1 MIMKQHRFLFLM
13 VTILLSALIS
23 YGLFTLPFPKS
34 IQEEGFSSAR
44 VVKDLEVIAKEP
56 HSIVHPKERAEVL
69 LYLTE
74 RLEELG
80 GNTRTYV
87 YPNIT
92 ARKFTFDAT
101 NLLAEFPPLKSSSD
115 TTYLMM
121 MAHYDSRYPWKLI
134 NDTVT
139 SKGASDDGYGLG
151 VILECVHQ
159 VLKYRESW
167 NQGIKVLFT
176 DAEEVDLQGMKAA
189 YKNNKEIFNDV
200 GLILNIESRGPFGPV
215 LLFETS
221 PRNEQ
226 LVKLYAN
233 HARYPFAY
241 SIMNMVY
248 QKMPNGTDMNI
259 VRDSIPGFN
268 FSPIA
273 DINHYH
279 TDLDNIHNISKT
291 TIQHY
296 GEQVV
301 PIIKEYLTNTIY
313 AEEEYLKAEDDL
325 IYFSIP
331 LLGMYHFTKN
341 QYWLL
346 NIGLCFLLL
355 HLLMKDKNF
364 YWKKSI
370 RQSGIMFAV
379 SLVLIAIGEIIAWL
393 SSLLTGAYF
402 QLFGS
407 ISGIPFDNAV
417 ILISILSLVIGMIL
431 YDRKHTN
438 TMQNLTNA
446 LILLMIIGLAF
457 QAILGENMMFF
468 IPACIGTITLFL
480 WKITSSRIFP
490 LIGMA
495 ILLLHAFSFVYI
507 LAMGLTIGAL
517 GIILLIAFY
526 NLIVI
531 IPLANG
537 YLTDKVPNQKL

>member
-13 VTILLSALIS
+13 ATILLSALIS
-23 YGLFTLPFPKS
+23 YGLFTLPFSKS
-34 IQEEGFSSAR
+34 IQEEEFSSVR
-44 VVKDLEVIAKEP
+44 VVKDLKVIAKEP
-56 HSIVHPKERAEVL
+56 HSVAHPKERAEVL
-69 LYLTE
+69 QYLTK
-74 RLEELG
+74 RLEKLG
-80 GNTRTYV
+80 GNTQTYV

-101 NLLAEFPPLKSSSD
+101 NVLAEFPPLKSSED

-139 SKGASDDGYGLG
+139 SKGAVDDGYGLG

-159 VLKYRESW
+159 ALKYRESW

-189 YKNNKEIFNDV
+189 YKYNKEICNDV
-200 GLILNIESRGPFGPV
+200 GLILNIESRGPFGPA

-221 PRNEQ
+221 PGNEQ
-226 LVKLYAN
+226 LVKLYGN

-259 VRDSIPGFN
+259 VRDSIPGLN

-279 TDLDNIHNISKT
+279 TDLDNIHNISET

-296 GEQVV
+296 GEQII
-301 PIIKEYLTNTIY
+301 PIIKEYLTNIIY
-313 AEEEYLKAEDDL
+313 ADKEYLKAKEDL

-331 LLGMYHFTKN
+331 LLGIHSFSKGR
-341 QYWLL
+341 YWLL
-346 NIGLCFLLL
+346 NIGICFLLL

-364 YWKKSI
+364 CWKKCI

-379 SLVLIAIGEIIAWL
+379 SLALIAIGEIIAWL
-393 SSLLTGAYF
+393 SALLTGAYF

-417 ILISILSLVIGMIL
+417 ILISILVLVIGMIL
-431 YDRKHTN
+431 YDRKHSDII
-438 TMQNLTNA
+438 QNLNNS
-446 LILLMIIGLAF
+446 LVLLMTIGLAF
-457 QAILGENMMFF
+457 QATLEENMMFF

-480 WKITSSRIFP
+480 WKTTSSRIFP
-490 LIGMA
+490 LVGMA
-495 ILLLHAFSFVYI
+495 ILLLHAFSFVYV

-517 GIILLIAFY
+517 GIVLLIAFY

-537 YLTDKVPNQKL
+537 YLTDKAPNQIP

>member
-13 VTILLSALIS
+13 ATILLSVLIS

-34 IQEEGFSSAR
+34 IQEEEFSSAR
-44 VVKDLEVIAKEP
+44 VVKDLKVIAKEP
-56 HSIVHPKERAEVL
+56 HSVAHPKERAEVL
-69 LYLTE
+69 RYLTE

-80 GNTRTYV
+80 GNTQTYV

-101 NLLAEFPPLKSSSD
+101 NVLAEFPPLKSSED

-139 SKGASDDGYGLG
+139 SKGAVDDGYGLG

-159 VLKYRESW
+159 VLKYREYW

-189 YKNNKEIFNDV
+189 YKYNKEIFNNV

-221 PRNEQ
+221 PGNEQ

-259 VRDSIPGFN
+259 IRDSIPGLN

-279 TDLDNIHNISKT
+279 TDLDNIHNISET

-296 GEQVV
+296 GEQIV

-313 AEEEYLKAEDDL
+313 TDKEYLKAKEDL

-331 LLGMYHFTKN
+331 LLGIHSFSKGR
-341 QYWLL
+341 YWLL
-346 NIGLCFLLL
+346 NIGICFLLL

-364 YWKKSI
+364 CWKKCI

-379 SLVLIAIGEIIAWL
+379 SLALIAIGEIIAWL
-393 SSLLTGAYF
+393 SSLITGAYF
-402 QLFGS
+402 QPFGS
-407 ISGIPFDNAV
+407 ISGIPFDNAA
-417 ILISILSLVIGMIL
+417 ILISILVLVIGMIL
-431 YDRKHTN
+431 YDRKHSDIFQKLN
-438 TMQNLTNA
+438 YSLV
-446 LILLMIIGLAF
+446 LLMTIGLAF
-457 QAILGENMMFF
+457 QASIGENMMFF

-495 ILLLHAFSFVYI
+495 ILLLHAFSFVYV

-517 GIILLIAFY
+517 GIVLLIAFY

-537 YLTDKVPNQKL
+537 YLTDKAPNQIP

>member
-1 MIMKQHRFLFLM
+1 MS
-13 VTILLSALIS
+13 TIILSAFIS
-23 YGLFTLPFPKS
+23 YGLFTLPFPES
-34 IQEEGFSSAR
+34 IHEEGFSSAR

-56 HSIVHPKERAEVL
+56 HSVAHPKERAKVL
-69 LYLTE
+69 QYLTK

-80 GNTRTYV
+80 GNTQTYV

-92 ARKFTFDAT
+92 ARKFTFDAS
-101 NLLAEFPPLKSSSD
+101 NVLAEFPPLKPSID

-121 MAHYDSRYPWKLI
+121 IAHYDSRYPWKLI

-139 SKGASDDGYGLG
+139 SKGAVDDGYGLG

-159 VLKYRESW
+159 ALKYRESW

-189 YKNNKEIFNDV
+189 YKYNKEIFNDV
-200 GLILNIESRGPFGPV
+200 GLILNIESRGPFGPA

-221 PRNEQ
+221 PGNEQ

-248 QKMPNGTDMNI
+248 QKMPNGTDMNV

-296 GEQVV
+296 GKQIV
-301 PIIKEYLTNTIY
+301 PIIKEYLINTIY
-313 AEEEYLKAEDDL
+313 TDKEYLKAEDDL

-355 HLLMKDKNF
+355 HLLMKKMLE
-364 YWKKSI
+364 K
-370 RQSGIMFAV
+370 Q
-379 SLVLIAIGEIIAWL
+379 
-393 SSLLTGAYF
+393 
-402 QLFGS
+402 
-407 ISGIPFDNAV
+407 
-417 ILISILSLVIGMIL
+417 
-431 YDRKHTN
+431 H
-438 TMQNLTNA
+438 
-446 LILLMIIGLAF
+446 
-457 QAILGENMMFF
+457 
-468 IPACIGTITLFL
+468 
-480 WKITSSRIFP
+480 
-490 LIGMA
+490 
-495 ILLLHAFSFVYI
+495 
-507 LAMGLTIGAL
+507 
-517 GIILLIAFY
+517 
-526 NLIVI
+526 
-531 IPLANG
+531 
-537 YLTDKVPNQKL
+537 

>member
-1 MIMKQHRFLFLM
+1 MKQHRFLFLM
-13 VTILLSALIS
+13 VTILLSSLIS
-23 YGLFTLPFPKS
+23 YGLFTLPFSKS

-56 HSIVHPKERAEVL
+56 HSVAHPKERAEVL

-80 GNTRTYV
+80 GNTQTYV

-92 ARKFTFDAT
+92 ARKFTFEAT
-101 NLLAEFPPLKSSSD
+101 NVLAEFPPLKYSED
-115 TTYLMM
+115 TTYMMM

-139 SKGASDDGYGLG
+139 SKGAVDDGYGLG

-159 VLKYRESW
+159 ALKYREYW

-189 YKNNKEIFNDV
+189 YKYNKEIFNNV

-221 PRNEQ
+221 PGNEQ

-259 VRDSIPGFN
+259 VRDSIPGLN

-279 TDLDNIHNISKT
+279 TDLDNIHNISET

-296 GEQVV
+296 GEQIV

-313 AEEEYLKAEDDL
+313 TDKEYLKAKEDL

-331 LLGMYHFTKN
+331 LLGIHSFSKGR
-341 QYWLL
+341 YWLL
-346 NIGLCFLLL
+346 NIGICFLLL

-364 YWKKSI
+364 CWKKCI

-379 SLVLIAIGEIIAWL
+379 SLALIAIGEIIAWL
-393 SSLLTGAYF
+393 SALLTGAYF
-402 QLFGS
+402 QPFGS
-407 ISGIPFDNAV
+407 ISGIPFDNAA
-417 ILISILSLVIGMIL
+417 ILISILVLVIGMIL
-431 YDRKHTN
+431 YDRKHSDIFQKLN
-438 TMQNLTNA
+438 YSLV
-446 LILLMIIGLAF
+446 LLMTIGLAF
-457 QAILGENMMFF
+457 QATLGENMMFF
-468 IPACIGTITLFL
+468 ISACIGTITLFL
-480 WKITSSRIFP
+480 WKTTSSRIFP
-490 LIGMA
+490 LVGMV
-495 ILLLHAFSFVYI
+495 ILLLHAFSFVYV

-517 GIILLIAFY
+517 GIVLLIAFY

-537 YLTDKVPNQKL
+537 YLTDKAPNQIP

>member
-1 MIMKQHRFLFLM
+1 MKQHRFLFLM
-13 VTILLSALIS
+13 VTIILSALIS
-23 YGLFTLPFPKS
+23 YGLFTLPFPKF
-34 IQEEGFSSAR
+34 IQEEGFSSTR

-56 HSIVHPKERAEVL
+56 HSVVHPKERAEVL
-69 LYLTE
+69 HYLTE

-80 GNTRTYV
+80 GNTQIYV

-101 NLLAEFPPLKSSSD
+101 NVLAEFPPLKSSAD

-121 MAHYDSRYPWKLI
+121 IAHYDSRYPWKLI

-159 VLKYRESW
+159 ALKYRESW

-189 YKNNKEIFNDV
+189 YKYNKEIFNDV

-221 PRNEQ
+221 PGNEQ
-226 LVKLYAN
+226 LIKLYAN

-259 VRDSIPGFN
+259 VRDSIPGLN
-268 FSPIA
+268 FSPVA

-301 PIIKEYLTNTIY
+301 PIIKEYLTNTI
-313 AEEEYLKAEDDL
+313 
-325 IYFSIP
+325 
-331 LLGMYHFTKN
+331 
-341 QYWLL
+341 
-346 NIGLCFLLL
+346 
-355 HLLMKDKNF
+355 
-364 YWKKSI
+364 
-370 RQSGIMFAV
+370 
-379 SLVLIAIGEIIAWL
+379 
-393 SSLLTGAYF
+393 
-402 QLFGS
+402 
-407 ISGIPFDNAV
+407 
-417 ILISILSLVIGMIL
+417 
-431 YDRKHTN
+431 
-438 TMQNLTNA
+438 
-446 LILLMIIGLAF
+446 
-457 QAILGENMMFF
+457 
-468 IPACIGTITLFL
+468 
-480 WKITSSRIFP
+480 
-490 LIGMA
+490 
-495 ILLLHAFSFVYI
+495 
-507 LAMGLTIGAL
+507 
-517 GIILLIAFY
+517 
-526 NLIVI
+526 
-531 IPLANG
+531 
-537 YLTDKVPNQKL
+537 

>member
-1 MIMKQHRFLFLM
+1 MKQHRFFFLLI
-13 VTILLSALIS
+13 TIILSALIS
-23 YGLFTLPFPKS
+23 FGLFTLPFPES
-34 IQEEGFSSAR
+34 IHEEGFSSAR

-56 HSIVHPKERAEVL
+56 HSVAHPKERAEVL
-69 LYLTE
+69 QYLTK

-92 ARKFTFDAT
+92 ARKFKFDAS
-101 NLLAEFPPLKSSSD
+101 NVLAEFPPLKQSAD

-121 MAHYDSRYPWKLI
+121 IAHYDSRHPWKLI

-139 SKGASDDGYGLG
+139 SKGAVDDGYGLG

-159 VLKYRESW
+159 AMKYRETW

-189 YKNNKEIFNDV
+189 YKYNKEIFNDV
-200 GLILNIESRGPFGPV
+200 GLILNIESRGPFGPA

-221 PRNEQ
+221 PGNKE
-226 LVKLYAN
+226 LVKLYID

-259 VRDSIPGFN
+259 VRDSIPGIN

-279 TDLDNIHNISKT
+279 TDLDNIHNISET

-296 GEQVV
+296 GEQII

-313 AEEEYLKAEDDL
+313 ADKEYLKAEEDM

-331 LLGMYHFTKN
+331 LLGIYSFSKG

-346 NIGLCFLLL
+346 NIGICFLLL

-364 YWKKSI
+364 CWKKSI
-370 RQSGIMFAV
+370 RQSGIIFAV
-379 SLVLIAIGEIIAWL
+379 SLALVAIGEIIAWL
-393 SSLLTGAYF
+393 SSLITGAYF

-407 ISGIPFDNAV
+407 ISGIPFDNEV
-417 ILISILSLVIGMIL
+417 ILISIIAIVIGMIL
-431 YDRKHTN
+431 YERKHSDTI
-438 TMQNLTNA
+438 QNLYNS
-446 LILLMIIGLAF
+446 LILLMTIGLIF
-457 QAILGENMMFF
+457 QTTIGENMMFF

-480 WKITSSRIFP
+480 WKTTSSRIFP
-490 LIGMA
+490 LIGTA
-495 ILLLHAFSFVYI
+495 IILLHAFSFIYVI
-507 LAMGLTIGAL
+507 AMGLTIGAL
-517 GIILLIAFY
+517 GLVLLIAFY

-531 IPLANG
+531 IPLANS
-537 YLTDKVPNQKL
+537 YLTDKVSNQIP